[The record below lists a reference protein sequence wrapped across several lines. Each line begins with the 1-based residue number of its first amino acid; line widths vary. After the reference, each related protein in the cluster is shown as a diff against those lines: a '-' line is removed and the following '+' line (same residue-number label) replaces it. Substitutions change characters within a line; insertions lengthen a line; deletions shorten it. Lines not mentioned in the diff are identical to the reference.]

1 MIDKATTRELYNV
14 HKLNATV
21 NERNNKK
28 INIKQDEIVDTMTA
42 LLVAEKLK
50 GWKGAL
56 KDIC

>member
-42 LLVAEKLK
+42 LLVAEKLV
-50 GWKGAL
+50 G
-56 KDIC
+56 

>member
-21 NERNNKK
+21 NEQNNKK

-42 LLVAEKLK
+42 LLLAEKLV
-50 GWKGAL
+50 G
-56 KDIC
+56 

>member
-14 HKLNATV
+14 RKLNATV

-42 LLVAEKLK
+42 LLVAEKLV
-50 GWKGAL
+50 G
-56 KDIC
+56 